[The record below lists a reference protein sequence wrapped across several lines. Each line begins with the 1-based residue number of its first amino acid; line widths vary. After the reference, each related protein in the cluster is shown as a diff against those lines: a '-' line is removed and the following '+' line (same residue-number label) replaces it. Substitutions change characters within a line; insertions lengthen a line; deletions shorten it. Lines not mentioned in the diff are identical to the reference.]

1 MNGFNDVSI
10 DRVASSI
17 LSLLGVEKDPDMGRE
32 IESITEKRRC
42 HRVIMYNPDA
52 VAQWIYEGHRDLFSP
67 ILERIDLNIE
77 MLSMVPPVTPVC
89 FASMYSGLLPEKH
102 GIREYV
108 KPVLKCR
115 TVFDILS
122 QNGKKCAIVSTEG
135 DSISKIFLE
144 RNIDYFIYKTKKE
157 CNDKALSLI
166 DEDKYDLM
174 VLYNGDY
181 DHYMHRFSPEGK
193 RSLKALKENIET
205 YSMLLDRVE
214 EKWKGHSTAI
224 AFAPDHGCHKCLG
237 ILGNHGERIPKD
249 MNIRHF
255 WTFIDK
261 K

>member
-1 MNGFNDVSI
+1 M
-10 DRVASSI
+10 
-17 LSLLGVEKDPDMGRE
+17 
-32 IESITEKRRC
+32 
-42 HRVIMYNPDA
+42 
-52 VAQWIYEGHRDLFSP
+52 
-67 ILERIDLNIE
+67 
-77 MLSMVPPVTPVC
+77 
-89 FASMYSGLLPEKH
+89 
-102 GIREYV
+102 
-108 KPVLKCR
+108 
-115 TVFDILS
+115 
-122 QNGKKCAIVSTEG
+122 
-135 DSISKIFLE
+135 
-144 RNIDYFIYKTKKE
+144 KE
-157 CNDKALSLI
+157 CNEKALSLI

-224 AFAPDHGCHKCLG
+224 AFAPDHGCHKWLG